1 MVRIDRPMK
10 AKNRRTEMMVE
21 TPSPPLEATICSEFS
36 TGFASTGKASPE
48 TAEVFQNWAL
58 FGGISRRGVFSWMA
72 LFEVSESDE
81 SLWAFS
87 EKKRGFGLRKGEE
100 RGKGERDIERE
111 VAAMVHL
118 PPLLSFG
125 KGSDCCM
132 EGDLDSRDRV

>member
-58 FGGISRRGVFSWMA
+58 FGGISRRGVVLNWMA
-72 LFEVSESDE
+72 LFEVSERDE
-81 SLWAFS
+81 SLWVFS
-87 EKKRGFGLRKGEE
+87 EKKRGFGLRKEEE
-100 RGKGERDIERE
+100 RGKGERDIERD

-118 PPLLSFG
+118 LPLVYFYHLG
-125 KGSDCCM
+125 NKR
-132 EGDLDSRDRV
+132 E